1 MALRRRVEEDEDTD
15 VNLTPMLDVVFILL
29 IFFIVTATFVK
40 TPGTEVDKIDSEIAK
55 SIKSPIIIA
64 LDNTDTIWIDRKAVQ
79 SREVYA
85 VMQEMIEDNP
95 GARAMIQTDAESTF
109 GALKALQDTMMA
121 AGIKKIDISTEP
133 QN

>member
-1 MALRRRVEEDEDTD
+1 MALRRRVEEDENTD

-40 TPGTEVDKIDSEIAK
+40 TPGQTVEKIDIETAY

-64 LDNTDTIWIDRKAVQ
+64 LDSTDTIWIDRKEVQ
-79 SREVYA
+79 PREVYA
-85 VMQEMIEDNP
+85 IMQEMIEDNP

-109 GALKALQDTMMA
+109 GALRALQETMQA
-121 AGIKKIDISTEP
+121 AGIQKIDISTEEVS
-133 QN
+133 